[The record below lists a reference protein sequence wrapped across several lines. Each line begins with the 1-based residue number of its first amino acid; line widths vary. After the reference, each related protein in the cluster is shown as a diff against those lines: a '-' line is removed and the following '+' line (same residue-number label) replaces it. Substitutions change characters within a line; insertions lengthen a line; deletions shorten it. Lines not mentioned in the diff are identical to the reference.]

1 MRKTR
6 FLFCFFFDGVEGRK
20 SESTLE
26 QSSVFSFLFFFLCKI
41 VWPTQTN
48 G

>member
-6 FLFCFFFDGVEGRK
+6 FLFCFFSDGVEGRK

-26 QSSVFSFLFFFLCKI
+26 QSSVFSFLFFFYAR
-41 VWPTQTN
+41 
-48 G
+48 